1 MVTLHWGQTRAG
13 GHFLDT
19 AGILNATEFLLRRRS
34 RIKNPYAAMHRL
46 A

>member
-13 GHFLDT
+13 GRFWIP
-19 AGILNATEFLLRRRS
+19 GILNATEFLLRRRS